1 MSGHLPTQAVRLA
14 VDKMLVVVHR
24 ARESRVAAARI
35 KNDQVKWRFLRDF
48 FCRQGFDLPP
58 KSVGASVDK
67 MFALGCKPYRQRL
80 SVMWSKNA
88 QFASLAG

>member
-1 MSGHLPTQAVRLA
+1 MSDHLPTQAVRLA

-67 MFALGCKPYRQRL
+67 MFAFLCSPYKSRPALIWLKYDQL
-80 SVMWSKNA
+80 
-88 QFASLAG
+88 QLFAL